1 VKPILHISFPVHDMS
16 EAIAFYSR
24 VLGAEI
30 GRQADTFTDALLFG
44 AQITLQNDPPNVT
57 VPMPRSRHFGATLS
71 WPEWESLATKLADD
85 PCVVEP
91 PTIAYEGQ
99 PIEQGKM
106 MLKDPSGNL
115 IEIKA
120 YRHPDKVLGLLAK
133 G

>member
-16 EAIAFYSR
+16 EAVAFYRR

-44 AQITLQNDPPNVT
+44 AQITLQNDPSNVT

-71 WPEWESLATKLADD
+71 WPEWESLASKYADD
-85 PCVVEP
+85 PCVVERP
-91 PTIAYEGQ
+91 KIAYEGQ
-99 PIEQGKM
+99 PIEEGKM

-120 YRHPDKVLGLLAK
+120 YRHPDKVLGLLAT